1 MNRRKKKSVRLIS
14 WILLLVLMMSVGCA
28 NRQTTTKP
36 VKQQEHSVKE
46 TAKEEKRI
54 PESLFPVEE
63 NATSEDASSQKAA
76 SSETDTKQ
84 KEEQTLDVS
93 REDTISNAENKN
105 TEKQEKPDTNASAE
119 ENSVHSGST
128 DKETVSDNQQ
138 HQQQNTIQ
146 VKISVEC
153 SRAVNAG
160 YSGSATILSEKVLKL
175 KKGVTVYDA
184 LEASGVLFSGS
195 GGYVAG
201 IAGLYEFDY
210 GEGSGWL
217 YYVNGNRPGIGSAQY
232 ICKDGDVIQ
241 WRYTTD
247 MGNDL

>member
-1 MNRRKKKSVRLIS
+1 MNRRKKKSARLIS

-36 VKQQEHSVKE
+36 AKQQEHSVKE
-46 TAKEEKRI
+46 TAKDENRI
-54 PESLFPVEE
+54 PENLLPVEE
-63 NATSEDASSQKAA
+63 NATSEDASSQKDT

-84 KEEQTLDVS
+84 KKEQTLDVS
-93 REDTISNAENKN
+93 RADSISNAGNKN
-105 TEKQEKPDTNASAE
+105 TEKQEQADTNSTAE

-128 DKETVSDNQQ
+128 EKETISDNQQ
-138 HQQQNTIQ
+138 QNTVQ